1 MNFLAHLH
9 LAAHCRSHLAGN
21 LLADF
26 VRGDPDRQYSPV
38 VANGIRLH
46 RFIDSYIDAM
56 PEVRHC
62 RQRFDPATRRVSGI
76 ALDITWD
83 HFLAR
88 HWLHYHD
95 RPLTDFVNDARA
107 EVTAYQG
114 AAPEAYHLTMA
125 RMWQQQWLLQYREA
139 ATIQTA
145 LERMA
150 CRRPRLHQLAN
161 CPADINRHYLYL
173 EQQFFRI
180 YPQLIEA
187 ADRFRARQTDQPAAS
202 E

>member
-9 LAAHCRSHLAGN
+9 LADHCRSHLAGN

-26 VRGDPDRQYSPV
+26 VRGDPDRQYHRE

-56 PEVRHC
+56 PEVLRC
-62 RQRFDPATRRVSGI
+62 RELFGPNTRRVSGI

-88 HWLHYHD
+88 HWSHFHD
-95 RPLTDFVNDARA
+95 QPLPTFVNEAQA
-107 EVTAYQG
+107 EVNAYHG
-114 AAPEAYHLTMA
+114 EVPEAYRQTMA
-125 RMWQQQWLLQYREA
+125 RMWQQQWLLQYQNA

-150 CRRPRLHQLAN
+150 SRRPRLHQLAQ
-161 CPADINRHYLYL
+161 CPKEISRHYDDL
-173 EQQFFRI
+173 EQQFFQI
-180 YPQLIEA
+180 YPQIITA
-187 ADRFRARQTDQPAAS
+187 ADTFRARQTD
-202 E
+202 